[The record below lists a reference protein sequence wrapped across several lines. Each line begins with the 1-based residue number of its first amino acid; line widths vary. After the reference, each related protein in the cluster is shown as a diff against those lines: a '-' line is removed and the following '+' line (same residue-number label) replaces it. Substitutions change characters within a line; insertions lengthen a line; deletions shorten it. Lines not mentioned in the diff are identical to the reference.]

1 MPRSTHAEDV
11 GGDAEKY
18 DVAGAD
24 SFRKP
29 LRTRAESD
37 ADTTA

>member
-1 MPRSTHAEDV
+1 MPPLTRVEDV

-24 SFRKP
+24 SLRKP
-29 LRTRAESD
+29 PRTRAEGD